1 MLRRGWERFK
11 QRFSLLKVGKDFEP
25 YLPSVEGWSDPSKP
39 AYRYP
44 APASQ
49 FQPVPPTPEEL
60 RFDTAY
66 YKRQNVDARVTYMG
80 KKAGH
85 LPHPSWMNVAEDMAA
100 MKSYSKETGLPLFGW
115 PHSSKSYVLHA
126 PPFHSNKNWA

>member
-80 KKAGH
+80 KKSRTSSTSELDECCRGH
-85 LPHPSWMNVAEDMAA
+85 GRHE
-100 MKSYSKETGLPLFGW
+100 
-115 PHSSKSYVLHA
+115 VLQQRDWTTIVWLA
-126 PPFHSNKNWA
+126 S